1 MILPYPFLESYTMFF
16 IYSFVGWI
24 VEVVYYGVT
33 EGKFINRGFLA
44 GPLCPVYGLGFYAA
58 VWLFKPF
65 VGNFFVIFFGM
76 AAAATLVELIAGII
90 LYHTFHMRWWD
101 YSDYKLNFRGYI
113 CLRFFIYW
121 GIACSLGIY
130 VLHPAVLWLVDQIPY
145 VAKIVVLSLFTL
157 LMVIDIITTIGTII
171 GFRKKL
177 AAFARVTSGV
187 KVVSDKIGEQI
198 YGSVDTIITVSEPT
212 KKHYD
217 EYRKLILENRKAERE
232 LAATHRAEER
242 AFAEQFTDA
251 EMESFRLA
259 RKAAA
264 NTRDTFINSFK
275 YSEQRVLAIVS
286 TVGDLPS
293 SALTRLKK
301 LVRYKEHGI
310 YASEEPDIAELEA
323 ELLSAAEADA
333 DGIPGELE

>member
-24 VEVVYYGVT
+24 VEVIYYGVT

-58 VWLFKPF
+58 IWLFNPF
-65 VGNFFVIFFGM
+65 LGNFFIIFFGS
-76 AAAATLVELIAGII
+76 ASAATIVELIAGII

-101 YSDYKLNFRGYI
+101 YSEYKLNFRGYI
-113 CLRFFIYW
+113 CLRFYIYW
-121 GIACSLGIY
+121 GIACSLGLY
-130 VLHPAVLWLVDQIPY
+130 VLHPAVLWLVNQIPY
-145 VAKIVVLSLFTL
+145 MAKVIVLSLFTL
-157 LMVIDIITTIGTII
+157 LMVIDLITTIGTII

-198 YGSVDTIITVSEPT
+198 YGSVDTIVTVSEPT

-242 AFAEQFTDA
+242 AFAEQFTSA
-251 EMESFRLA
+251 EMESFKLA
-259 RKAAA
+259 RQAAA
-264 NTRDTFINSFK
+264 DARDSFLNSFK
-275 YSEQRVLAIVS
+275 YSEQRMLAIVS
-286 TVGDLPS
+286 NVSDLPS
-293 SALTRLKK
+293 SALSRLKK

-310 YASEEPDIAELEA
+310 YTDKEIDVAEIEA
-323 ELLSAAEADA
+323 ELLETAVSEEA
-333 DGIPGELE
+333 GINGELE

>member
-1 MILPYPFLESYTMFF
+1 
-16 IYSFVGWI
+16 
-24 VEVVYYGVT
+24 
-33 EGKFINRGFLA
+33 
-44 GPLCPVYGLGFYAA
+44 
-58 VWLFKPF
+58 
-65 VGNFFVIFFGM
+65 
-76 AAAATLVELIAGII
+76 
-90 LYHTFHMRWWD
+90 
-101 YSDYKLNFRGYI
+101 
-113 CLRFFIYW
+113 
-121 GIACSLGIY
+121 
-130 VLHPAVLWLVDQIPY
+130 VLWLVNQIPY
-145 VAKIVVLSLFTL
+145 IAKVIVLSLFTM

-198 YGSVDTIITVSEPT
+198 YGSVDTIVTVSEPT